1 MPITAKHLHALIPT
15 NIIETV
21 NRLLDLL
28 QRLHAFI
35 EERRLQGI
43 YDVLDQS
50 RTITLHDPKGRVAT
64 VDTTQRVRFRQNHIA
79 TLLDHVWGDGRILQE
94 YRCSPGVPVDR
105 YKEGT
110 RHVVLIS
117 LREHKNRGDELT
129 FTTHRQVIG
138 GFTRASECWETEV
151 YHRTRRLEVRLLF
164 PRQRRCRRATVTV
177 QSTGQTVALGP
188 SCWRFLPNGKQELV
202 WACDKPKL
210 NERYLLSWDW

>member
-1 MPITAKHLHALIPT
+1 MHTSAKHLHALIPT
-15 NIIETV
+15 NTIETA

-28 QRLHAFI
+28 QRLHASV
-35 EERRLQGI
+35 EERRLHGI
-43 YDVLDQS
+43 YEVLDQS
-50 RTITLHDPKGRVAT
+50 RTVTLHDPKGRVAS

-79 TLLDHVWGDGRILQE
+79 GLLDHVWGDGHILQE

-117 LREHKNRGDELT
+117 LREHKNRGDELI

-151 YHRTRRLEVRLLF
+151 YNRTRRLGVCILF
-164 PRQRRCRRATVTV
+164 PRQRRCRRATIVMK
-177 QSTGQTVALGP
+177 STGQTVALGP
-188 SCWRFLPNGKQELV
+188 SCRRFLPDGRQELV
-202 WACDKPKL
+202 WACNEPKL
-210 NERYLLSWDW
+210 QDRYLLSWEW

>member
-1 MPITAKHLHALIPT
+1 MSITTKYIHALIPT
-15 NIIETV
+15 NVIETA

-28 QRLHAFI
+28 QRLHAFV

-43 YDVLDQS
+43 YEVLEQS
-50 RTITLHDPKGRVAT
+50 RTVIIHDPKGRIAS

-79 TLLDHVWGDGRILQE
+79 ALLDYVWGDGHILRE

-138 GFTRASECWETEV
+138 GFTRASECWESEV
-151 YHRTRRLEVRLLF
+151 YHRTHRLEVRILF
-164 PRQRRCRRATVTV
+164 PRQRRCRRATVAV
-177 QSTGQTVALGP
+177 QSTGHTVALGP
-188 SCWRFLPNGKQELV
+188 SDWRFLPDGRQELV
-202 WACDKPKL
+202 WVCDQPKL
-210 NERYLLSWDW
+210 NERYLLRWEW